1 MNHIDAILQM
11 DLTQYAIK
19 MGYNKLIKGQLT
31 SSWISL
37 KNESLNDTIRIKQKR
52 PVFRVMTFNPI
63 RSIKWFN
70 RCDTFFSPIGINP
83 CRIRPAK

>member
-31 SSWISL
+31 SSWIMDMS
-37 KNESLNDTIRIKQKR
+37 
-52 PVFRVMTFNPI
+52 M
-63 RSIKWFN
+63 
-70 RCDTFFSPIGINP
+70 
-83 CRIRPAK
+83 